1 MWRDGQKRKV
11 YVYRFLSTGTIEEK
25 VFQRQLSKEGLQQV
39 GVGVGACSSGC
50 GELDSVCVGGWV

>member
-11 YVYRFLSTGTIEEK
+11 YVYRLLSTGTIEEK

-39 GVGVGACSSGC
+39 GVGACSSGC
-50 GELDSVCVGGWV
+50 GERDSVCVGGWV